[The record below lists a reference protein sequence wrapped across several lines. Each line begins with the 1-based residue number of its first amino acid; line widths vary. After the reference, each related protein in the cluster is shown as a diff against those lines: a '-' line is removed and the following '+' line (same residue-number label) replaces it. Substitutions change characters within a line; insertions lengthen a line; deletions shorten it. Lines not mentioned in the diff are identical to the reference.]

1 MRKILMVLLLSPA
14 TMKMSENPGCGCE
27 LQIAL
32 TWLEPAA
39 CSLAFNWG
47 IDGKEDPCVLC

>member
-39 CSLAFNWG
+39 CSLAFHWG
-47 IDGKEDPCVLC
+47 MDGKEDPCVLF